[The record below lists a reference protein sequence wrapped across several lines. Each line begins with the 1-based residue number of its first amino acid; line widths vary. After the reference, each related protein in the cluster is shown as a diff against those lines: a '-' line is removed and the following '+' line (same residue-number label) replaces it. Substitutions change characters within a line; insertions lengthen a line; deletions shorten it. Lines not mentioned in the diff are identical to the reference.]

1 MNSSRAA
8 NTDKNK
14 KYIEERVRE
23 IGGKRGLE
31 RLTTEWED
39 PPDKATGTYNLRVNV
54 PEHDPVVIPFPA
66 YDLRW
71 LTYYPEP
78 GEDVEAFSKNEVGL
92 ANQASSKWIRRR
104 PNRFKVVS
112 HPPDFHCLPRPLR
125 VTLSPTALQ
134 REGSLLQTDSTF

>member
-14 KYIEERVRE
+14 KYIEKRVQE

-31 RLTTEWED
+31 GLTTEWED
-39 PPDKATGTYNLRVNV
+39 PRDRTTGTYELSVSV
-54 PEHDPVVIPFPA
+54 KGHTDPVVIPFPA

-78 GEDVEAFSKNEVGL
+78 GEDVEAFSKNEKKFEAGSYNRKQKWDEL
-92 ANQASSKWIRRR
+92 IRQSLSRFGGGPIGFSS
-104 PNRFKVVS
+104 
-112 HPPDFHCLPRPLR
+112 
-125 VTLSPTALQ
+125 
-134 REGSLLQTDSTF
+134 

>member
-1 MNSSRAA
+1 MVGTTWPSTDMKDSRAA

-14 KYIEERVRE
+14 KYIEERVQK

-31 RLTTEWED
+31 GLSTEWED
-39 PPDKATGTYNLRVNV
+39 PLDKTTGTYNLRVNV

-78 GEDVEAFSKNEVGL
+78 GEDVEAFSKNEKKFEAGSY
-92 ANQASSKWIRRR
+92 NRKQKWDERIRQA
-104 PNRFKVVS
+104 
-112 HPPDFHCLPRPLR
+112 
-125 VTLSPTALQ
+125 LSGFG
-134 REGSLLQTDSTF
+134 GSIV

>member
-1 MNSSRAA
+1 MVGTTWPSTDMKDSRAA

-14 KYIEERVRE
+14 QYIEERVQK

-31 RLTTEWED
+31 GLSTEWED
-39 PPDKATGTYNLRVNV
+39 PLDKTTGTYNLRVNV

-78 GEDVEAFSKNEVGL
+78 GEDVEAFSKNEKRFEAGSY
-92 ANQASSKWIRRR
+92 NRKQKWDERIRQALSG
-104 PNRFKVVS
+104 FGGG
-112 HPPDFHCLPRPLR
+112 R
-125 VTLSPTALQ
+125 V
-134 REGSLLQTDSTF
+134 